1 MADYHPESGVFTP
14 ALNTEAWLNITY
26 NYGHYYYEVNK
37 EEGIREIYGKTGLD
51 SIPMLEEMIAYLEK
65 KYKKNGEWII
75 TKRNKTIYYDEN
87 GNEIDCIS

>member
-37 EEGIREIYGKTGLD
+37 EEGD
-51 SIPMLEEMIAYLEK
+51 Q
-65 KYKKNGEWII
+65 
-75 TKRNKTIYYDEN
+75 
-87 GNEIDCIS
+87 GNLWKDWS

>member
-51 SIPMLEEMIAYLEK
+51 SIPILGEMIA
-65 KYKKNGEWII
+65 
-75 TKRNKTIYYDEN
+75 
-87 GNEIDCIS
+87 C